1 MTVRAAPRDPRAFVT
16 PDAFDVSPD
25 LLGLPLAAPGR
36 RLVALLIDLLVIGLV
51 TLVTSS
57 FALVL
62 GVVAAV
68 LFVRAGFKR
77 TPVEGSVFGRAMRL
91 SVGCLGVFIAIVT
104 AIAWASLGMGFGGG
118 GEDADVELGELLD
131 GAAAAPFGRGMEVLL
146 GRAATEAFEDAETL
160 EEAELAARDMMEG
173 AEELGVGREALRAL
187 LVEAVPDDASWSE
200 GAPALFDELLE
211 EARLPA
217 SADSADAAAG
227 DAPAGG
233 GADTVGG
240 AAADAAAI
248 EAEVAG
254 YSTREALE
262 AYASLLDSAP
272 GDDARQATR
281 AALESR
287 LAAAVAADTLRTLMG
302 RVAEL
307 EEESREQADDL
318 ARAELAQR
326 RADDGGL
333 LDRFRELVDVL
344 GFGFGWA
351 SLYLTVALSTWNG
364 RTVGKRLMGV
374 RVLRLDGLPITWWVA
389 FERAGGYAAGF
400 ATGLLGFAQVYW
412 DGNRQAIH
420 DRIVGT
426 VVVREG
432 MPKVPHWEVV
442 Q

>member
-1 MTVRAAPRDPRAFVT
+1 MTARAAPRDPRAFVT
-16 PDAFDVSPD
+16 PDAFDVSPE

-36 RLVALLIDLLVIGLV
+36 RLVALLIDLLVIGVL

-104 AIAWASLGMGFGGG
+104 AIAWASLGMGLGG
-118 GEDADVELGELLD
+118 GEQDADVELGALLD
-131 GAAAAPFGRGMEVLL
+131 GAAAGPFGRGMEVLL
-146 GRAATEAFEDAETL
+146 GRAAVEAFKDAETL

-173 AEELGVGREALRAL
+173 AEELGVGRDALRAL

-217 SADSADAAAG
+217 SPDSPEAAVG
-227 DAPAGG
+227 GAPAGG
-233 GADTVGG
+233 EADTVGG
-240 AAADAAAI
+240 GADAAAI
-248 EAEVAG
+248 EAEIAG
-254 YSTREALE
+254 YSTREALA

-272 GDDARQATR
+272 SDAAGQARR

-287 LAAAVAADTLRTLMG
+287 LAAAVAADTLRTLTG
-302 RVAEL
+302 RVTEL

-318 ARAELAQR
+318 AGAELALR
-326 RADDGGL
+326 RTDDSGL
-333 LDRFRELVDVL
+333 LDRLRELVDVL

-374 RVLRLDGLPITWWVA
+374 RVLRLDGQPITWWVA

-432 MPKVPHWEVV
+432 VPRVPDWEVV